1 MVYQIVGN
9 IVRQIFQQGARGLYR
24 AINFQDK
31 AIDKAWSA
39 ARFNRNIRRGV
50 RHGAGIGAA
59 TGYFISNEF
68 QDDIEDFGF
77 TTPRKLPQ
85 TRYNDKTRRRQTRRP
100 SRCIPYSGKY
110 SFRKRQ
116 PFTYR

>member
-1 MVYQIVGN
+1 MVIGV
-9 IVRQIFQQGARGLYR
+9 IAREIFRQTYRGLYR

-39 ARFNRNIRRGV
+39 ARFNRSIRRGV

-77 TTPRKLPQ
+77 TSPRNVP
-85 TRYNDKTRRRQTRRP
+85 KTGKYAKAYYRRP
-100 SRCIPYSGKY
+100 RRTRCWNPSDKRFSK
-110 SFRKRQ
+110 SFR
-116 PFTYR
+116 

>member
-1 MVYQIVGN
+1 MVIGV
-9 IVRQIFQQGARGLYR
+9 ILREIFKQGSRGLYR

-39 ARFNRNIRRGV
+39 ARFNRSIRRGV

-85 TRYNDKTRRRQTRRP
+85 TRYDNKTRSRQTRRFDRCAP
-100 SRCIPYSGKY
+100 SYRKY
-110 SFRKRQ
+110 SPRKRF